1 LKANRGV
8 SLAHEIDGNANVGTL
23 CRNSDILW
31 SDVVDRQRRVRLV
44 IAGPRL
50 ILIFNLVFGTKQLK
64 RFLNEIKSQ
73 KLIAITWVG

>member
-1 LKANRGV
+1 LKINRGF